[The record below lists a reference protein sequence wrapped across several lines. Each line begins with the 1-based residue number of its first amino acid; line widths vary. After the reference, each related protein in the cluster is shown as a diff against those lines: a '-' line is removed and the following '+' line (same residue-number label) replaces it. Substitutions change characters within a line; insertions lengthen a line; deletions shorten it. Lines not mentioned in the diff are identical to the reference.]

1 MGGAYPMKKL
11 FYAGLVGLLL
21 FEIAKVYFIMPM
33 PGSQRMDSLDLAYF
47 LHVWRWAFRIAFLV
61 MIVAGARAAFGVER
75 KWLPVLA
82 MLPVA
87 AIVLLF
93 NFKMTA
99 DHMFREPVNPVYL
112 GKDKNA
118 VDAEAVVIGVEHNG
132 EARAYPVRFIVYHHQ
147 VRDTVGGKP
156 VMVTYC
162 SVCRTGRVYD
172 PVVDGQPET
181 FRLVGMDHFNA
192 MFEDATTGSWWR
204 QVSGEAV
211 TGKRKGAQLATLPF
225 TQMSLKRW
233 FELHPEGKVLQA
245 DGTDP
250 KHFDVEGKFERG
262 ESKSKL
268 TGTAKGSWEEKSWVL
283 GVEVGAAS
291 KAYDWNQLKK
301 VRVINDEVGG
311 TAIVVALSPDEK
323 SFVAFERP
331 AGVTFAL
338 EGDKLV
344 GGENRYDFAGREL
357 PAANSI
363 VGHTPRVLKTVAAS
377 QEFWHSW
384 RTFHP
389 ATLRGE

>member
-1 MGGAYPMKKL
+1 MKKL

-47 LHVWRWAFRIAFLV
+47 LHVWRWAFRLLFAAL
-61 MIVAGARAAFGVER
+61 IVAGAREAFR
-75 KWLPVLA
+75 IKWRWLPLLA
-82 MLPVA
+82 VAPVGA
-87 AIVLLF
+87 VVWLF

-99 DHMFREPVNPVYL
+99 DHMFQEPVNSMYA
-112 GKDKNA
+112 GRDKNA
-118 VDAEAVVIGVEHNG
+118 VDPEAVVIGVEHNG

-147 VRDTVGGKP
+147 VRDTVGGKS

-162 SVCRTGRVYD
+162 SVCRTGRVFD
-172 PVVDGQPET
+172 PIVNGRPEQ

-204 QVSGEAV
+204 QVNGEAV
-211 TGKRKGAQLATLPF
+211 AGKLRGAQLATLPF
-225 TQMSLKRW
+225 TQMTLKRW

-250 KHFDVEGKFERG
+250 KNFDAEGKFERG
-262 ESKSKL
+262 ESKGEL
-268 TGTAKGSWEEKSWVL
+268 TRTDPKSWEEKSWVL
-283 GVEVGAAS
+283 GVEVGTAS
-291 KAYDWNQLKK
+291 KAYDWNKLKE
-301 VRVINDEVGG
+301 VRVINDQVGD
-311 TAIVVALSPDEK
+311 TPVVVALAEDGK

-338 EGDKLV
+338 AGDTLEGGDR
-344 GGENRYDFAGREL
+344 RYDLAGRQL
-357 PAANSI
+357 PEPNSVI
-363 VGHTPRVLKTVAAS
+363 RQTPGVLRPLAAS

-389 ATLRGE
+389 TTTRAQ